1 MRFWPVASSD
11 RALGAGQG
19 LPPETGPEN
28 LNEQRG
34 RKKTAGAARRQ
45 GRRKSIPDTHA
56 DMSSSHSP
64 RTSLKRKLSSE
75 LSEGVASRALQDR
88 QDAWRRK
95 IEELVGNLNDA
106 LYGARGPS
114 VQSARLPR
122 PTDF

>member
-1 MRFWPVASSD
+1 MRAASAAMSPAAESE
-11 RALGAGQG
+11 R
-19 LPPETGPEN
+19 
-28 LNEQRG
+28 
-34 RKKTAGAARRQ
+34 RKEAASRMAKSARQ

-95 IEELVGNLNDA
+95 IEELVGNL
-106 LYGARGPS
+106 S
-114 VQSARLPR
+114 
-122 PTDF
+122 